1 MAAGAARV
9 LQGLLQQQQQQ
20 QQPAASG
27 QRQHTRSV
35 DCLRGGGWR
44 TGKVVL
50 LPLALIVLTI
60 TL

>member
-1 MAAGAARV
+1 MDAGAAPV
-9 LQGLLQQQQQQ
+9 LQGLLLQQ

-35 DCLRGGGWR
+35 DCHRGGGWR
-44 TGKVVL
+44 TGKIVL